1 MNKLII
7 ALSVACASACVFAA
21 DNATPTP
28 YKDLKLNNPTP
39 WFGATAENGQVK
51 LGGLSNTGDELKA
64 EGNMLVVETDADA
77 MAAVTLTATAAA
89 TEDITTVEFDM
100 VASTVPSESL
110 KDKTTMSAKG
120 KIAFAI
126 AGDDDNRGFRVWLG
140 GDSWEALTGVAAPD
154 DEAPYKLIV
163 RFDSRE
169 GVNKVCFEVV
179 INSIGTV
186 LKKTSETADDGWYGY
201 GAEPVAKAVAV
212 DLIGSGKIASIT
224 GSQISIKAEVIE
236 VGDLGKLYVPEKIAK
251 AYPDLT
257 KKDSALKADV
267 NVATAIALGFI
278 KEDANGNIVKNTT
291 ADFTVKADATAK
303 YSDAIPVIFANFNP
317 ADVAKQTVITY
328 QLMGSADGS
337 KYSVVEIGGKQTVE
351 NVSDV
356 KIPAAEITAGKR
368 YFKVVTKVSVNDPN
382 PSEAQ

>member
-7 ALSVACASACVFAA
+7 ALSLACASACVFA

-39 WFGATAENGQVK
+39 WFSATVENSAAK
-51 LGGLSNTGDELKA
+51 LDNLDSSKELTV
-64 EGNMLVVETDADA
+64 EGSMIVIETDADT
-77 MAAVTLTATAAA
+77 MEAVTLTAKSNA

-154 DEAPYKLIV
+154 DEAQYKLIV

-179 INSIGTV
+179 INSTGTV
-186 LKKTSETADDGWYGY
+186 LRKTSETTDDGWYGY

-224 GSQISIKAEVIE
+224 GSQISIQAEVINID
-236 VGDLGKLYVPEKIAK
+236 DLGDVVIPEEIAK
-251 AYPDLT
+251 MY
-257 KKDSALKADV
+257 KDPTETAPGKSGV
-267 NVATAIALGFI
+267 NVATAVALGI
-278 KEDANGNIVKNTT
+278 MRVENGQVVTDMNV
-291 ADFTVKADATAK
+291 DFRVKADATAK
-303 YSDAIPVIFANFNP
+303 YADAIPVKFATFD
-317 ADVAKQTVITY
+317 ASKKTEQTVITY
-328 QLMGSADGS
+328 QLKGSVDGNT
-337 KYSVVEIGGKQTVE
+337 YDDVDDAVTDIAA
-351 NVSDV
+351 V
-356 KIPAAEITAGKR
+356 KIPTSAIKKGKR
-368 YFKVVTKVSVNDPN
+368 YFKVVTKVEVNAPN
-382 PSEAQ
+382 N